1 MRVII
6 LIAMLAVAL
15 LAQQQADQLVLSA
28 TTNNVQLSSKGS
40 YLSNIPSLRRG
51 GYQNDAVVV
60 APQQPKVEEVKQ
72 PESNKAVDSSS
83 QTVAVGRVNSPTRV
97 HHIKANNNQ

>member
-1 MRVII
+1 M
-6 LIAMLAVAL
+6 
-15 LAQQQADQLVLSA
+15 
-28 TTNNVQLSSKGS
+28 
-40 YLSNIPSLRRG
+40 RRG

-60 APQQPKVEEVKQ
+60 GVEQHSKVEEVKQ

-97 HHIKANNNQ
+97 QHIKANNNQ

>member
-1 MRVII
+1 M
-6 LIAMLAVAL
+6 
-15 LAQQQADQLVLSA
+15 
-28 TTNNVQLSSKGS
+28 
-40 YLSNIPSLRRG
+40 SNIPSLRRG

-60 APQQPKVEEVKQ
+60 GEQQPKVEEVKQ

-97 HHIKANNNQ
+97 QHIKANNNQ